1 MIDPEPS
8 SASHSAFVE
17 RWKDSAAAERA
28 NYQLFLTEL
37 CDFLEVPRPQP
48 ALPDVNRNAYVFER
62 SVYFHNG
69 DGTTSIGRIDLYKR
83 GCFVLEAKQGSF
95 QTHQTEL
102 PLLTGPPHPRR
113 GTAIRGTRAWD
124 GAMESARGQAEQYV
138 RALPANEGWPPFL
151 LVVDVGYSIE
161 LYSDFSRMGKTYIP
175 FPDVRSHRILLDDL
189 LRPEV
194 CQRLREVWVDPMAL
208 DPSRYSAKVTEM
220 VAGHLAALA
229 RSLEGAG
236 HSPERVAH
244 FLMRC
249 IFTAFA
255 EDIHLL
261 PKDGWTSLLLSL
273 RSETHK
279 FPDLVSSLWDTM
291 NHGGFSPILR
301 EHVLRFNGGLFESV
315 EALPVTDAQL
325 ELLIEAAKADWR
337 DVEPAIFGTLLERAL
352 DPGERHRLGAH
363 YTPRAYV
370 ERLVMPTIVEP
381 LRDDWKVA
389 QAAAF
394 TLAKTGKIAD
404 AIGEVQVFRRRLCNT
419 RVLDPACGSG
429 NFLYVTLEHMKRLE
443 GEVLDTLEGLGD
455 TQAALEETGLT
466 VDPHQLL
473 GMEVNPRAAAITDLV
488 LWIGYLQWYFRTR
501 GATSLPPEPVIAK
514 FHNIE
519 CRDAV
524 LEWDRRD
531 PALDA
536 NGQSLTQWD
545 GKTTKKH
552 PVTGEDIPDETAR
565 VPVYRYTN
573 PRKPEWPQA
582 DFVVGNPPFIGNWR
596 MRSELGDGYAEAL
609 RKTYADVP
617 DSVDYVMYW
626 WDRAASLA
634 RAGKIRRFG
643 LISTNSLRQTFSRR
657 VLQNHLSASNPLALV
672 FAIPDHPWVEASDG
686 AAVRISMTAA
696 EAGTHDGVLGIVVA
710 EEGGSHDGITV
721 ALAMTRGIIQ
731 ADLTIGANV
740 AGAGP
745 LQANAQLSSRGVSLH
760 GAGFIVSPKEAARL
774 GLGRIPGLEQHI
786 RSYRNGRDITG
797 RPREVMVIDLFGL
810 TEEDVRTRFPEVY
823 QWVSER
829 VKPER
834 EGKVG
839 QSKDSQEYAR
849 KWWLFGKPRSDFRPA
864 LKGLQRF
871 ISTAETAKHR
881 FFVFLDQSILPDNM
895 LVNIALADAYFLG
908 VLSSRIHVIWALAQG
923 GTLEDRP
930 RYNKTRCF
938 DTFPFPD
945 CSPAARSRIRD
956 LAEALDAH
964 RKRQQTLFPS
974 LTITGMYNVLEKLRS
989 GESLSAGEREIH
1001 EQGLVTVLR
1010 RLHDDIDEAVFEAYG
1025 WPPALSRDEILHG
1038 LVSLNQQ
1045 RAAEERSGVIRWL
1058 RPEYQHSA
1066 GPSQATLE
1074 TGGEIEIAP
1083 AASKKER
1090 SRWPL
1095 TLSEQVRA
1103 IRAALAEQQGT
1114 IGAEFLARRFTR
1126 ARTGR
1131 VDEILKT
1138 LVSLGQAREV
1148 QGRYVI

>member
-1 MIDPEPS
+1 MIHSETS
-8 SASHSAFVE
+8 GASHSAFVE
-17 RWKDSAAAERA
+17 RWKDSGAAERA
-28 NYQLFLTEL
+28 NYQLFLSEL

-48 ALPDVNRNAYVFER
+48 ALPDVSRNAYVFER
-62 SVYFHNG
+62 SVHFHNG

-95 QTHQTEL
+95 QPHETQL
-102 PLLTGPPHPRR
+102 ALLTAPAHPRR
-113 GTAIRGTRAWD
+113 STAIRGTRAWD
-124 GAMESARGQAEQYV
+124 GAMESARGQAEQYA

-151 LVVDVGYSIE
+151 IVVDVGYSIE

-175 FPDVRSHRILLDDL
+175 FPDVRSHRILLEDL
-189 LRPEV
+189 LLPEARH
-194 CQRLREVWVDPMAL
+194 RLRQVWLEPMAL

-220 VAGHLAALA
+220 VAGRLAALA

-261 PKDGWTSLLLSL
+261 PEDGWTSLLLSL
-273 RSETHK
+273 RPEIHK
-279 FPDLVSSLWDTM
+279 FPDLVSSLWETM

-301 EHVLRFNGGLFESV
+301 EHVLRFNGGLFETV
-315 EALPVTDAQL
+315 EALPVTVQQL
-325 ELLIEAAKADWR
+325 DLLIEAAKADWR

-352 DPGERHRLGAH
+352 DPAERHRLGAH

-394 TLAKTGKIAD
+394 TLAKAGKIAD
-404 AIGEVQVFRRRLCNT
+404 AIGEVQTFRRRLCNT

-443 GEVLDTLEGLGD
+443 GEVLDTLEGLGY
-455 TQAALEETGLT
+455 TQAALEETGRT

-488 LWIGYLQWYFRTR
+488 LWIGYLQWFFRTH
-501 GATSLPPEPVIAK
+501 GASSLPPEPVIAK

-524 LEWDRRD
+524 LEWDRRE

-536 NGQSLTQWD
+536 DGEPLTQWD
-545 GKTTKKH
+545 GKTMKKH
-552 PVTGEDIPDETAR
+552 PVTGEEIPDETAQVR
-565 VPVYRYTN
+565 VYSYTN
-573 PRKPEWPQA
+573 PRKPQWPA
-582 DFVVGNPPFIGNWR
+582 TDFVVGNPPFIGNWR
-596 MRSELGDGYAEAL
+596 MRSELGDGYVEAL
-609 RKTYADVP
+609 RKTYAEVP

-626 WDRAASLA
+626 WDRAAGLA
-634 RAGKIRRFG
+634 RAKKVRRFG
-643 LISTNSLRQTFSRR
+643 LIATNSLRQTFSRR
-657 VLQNHLSASNPLALV
+657 VLQHHLAAKEPLSLV
-672 FAIPDHPWVEASDG
+672 FAIPDHPWVEATDG
-686 AAVRISMTAA
+686 AAVRISMTVA
-696 EAGTHDGVLGIVVA
+696 EAGTRDGVLGIVVA
-710 EEGGSHDGITV
+710 ETGGSEDGIAV
-721 ALAMTRGIIQ
+721 ALEQTKGIIQ

-740 AGAGP
+740 AGAAP
-745 LQANAQLSSRGVSLH
+745 LRANEGLSCTGVKLH
-760 GAGFIVSPKEAARL
+760 GAGFIVSPEEAVKL
-774 GLGRIPGLEQHI
+774 GLGRITGLERHI
-786 RSYRNGRDITG
+786 RQYRHGSDITSRSRG
-797 RPREVMVIDLFGL
+797 VMVIDLDGL
-810 TEEDVRTRFPEVY
+810 SEKQVEQRYPEVY
-823 QWVSER
+823 QHVLLR

-834 EGKVG
+834 DHNNEPYRR
-839 QSKDSQEYAR
+839 EN
-849 KWWLFGKPRSDFRPA
+849 WWLFGRRNTDLRSS
-864 LKGLQRF
+864 LKNLRRY

-881 FFVFLDQSILPDNM
+881 FFVFLDHSILPDNM
-895 LVNIALADAYFLG
+895 LVNIALEDAYFLG
-908 VLSSRIHVIWALAQG
+908 VLSSRIHVTWALATG
-923 GTLEDRP
+923 GRLGVGNDP

-945 CSPAARSRIRD
+945 CSPQACSRIRD

-964 RKRQQTLFPS
+964 RKRQQSLFPS
-974 LTITGMYNVLEKLRS
+974 LTMTGMYNVLEKLRS
-989 GESLSAGEREIH
+989 GEALSDSEREIH

-1010 RLHDDIDEAVFEAYG
+1010 RLHDDLDEAVFEGYG
-1025 WPPALSRDEILHG
+1025 WPPTLSRDEILG
-1038 LVSLNQQ
+1038 RLVALNQQ

-1058 RPEYQHSA
+1058 RPEYQHT
-1066 GPSQATLE
+1066 GGHSQAALE
-1074 TGGEIEIAP
+1074 TDGEIEIAAAATQERRQWP
-1083 AASKKER
+1083 A
-1090 SRWPL
+1090 

-1103 IRAALAEQQGT
+1103 IRATLAEQQGT
-1114 IGAEFLARRFTR
+1114 IRAEFLARRFTR
-1126 ARTGR
+1126 ARVDR
-1131 VDEILKT
+1131 VGEILKT

-1148 QGRYVI
+1148 EGRYVI